1 MSQKV
6 VDSSKPKPPQTAYKL
21 PVPPPA
27 PSAAPAKLAKSIKAP
42 LPQTSKAS
50 LTAAPITPKTRG
62 QKRAPST
69 DVSAPIPA
77 WKTLDFDLDHWEAVF
92 KEIDLDTVAQQEL
105 YLLAQFSDLGAKAA
119 NQIVGKVLKK
129 VSDGQAVRNWSAFVH
144 VAVKDVRH
152 QFWHELQNTHGSSS
166 NSRGSQDW

>member
-6 VDSSKPKPPQTAYKL
+6 AESSKPKPPQTAYKL

-27 PSAAPAKLAKSIKAP
+27 PSAAPAKVAKSIKA
-42 LPQTSKAS
+42 LPQTSKAA
-50 LTAAPITPKTRG
+50 LHAAPITPKTRG
-62 QKRAPST
+62 EKPAPST
-69 DVSAPIPA
+69 DVPVPIPA

-92 KEIDLDTVAQQEL
+92 KEIELDTVAQQEL

-129 VSDGQAVRNWSAFVH
+129 SATGGPFGTG
-144 VAVKDVRH
+144 RR
-152 QFWHELQNTHGSSS
+152 SSMS
-166 NSRGSQDW
+166 L